1 MTTTKRNGTSKIIAI
16 ISSIIIPLLV
26 LAAGWG
32 ANRIRVSNQGR
43 QIVEVKETS
52 ERINARQDEQIQILR
67 DGVTEQSTNI
77 KWIRAKLEK
86 EHQ

>member
-32 ANRIRVSNQGR
+32 ANRIRVMGHGER
-43 QIVEVKETS
+43 LDKLEPEV
-52 ERINARQDEQIQILR
+52 QVLR
-67 DGVTEQSTNI
+67 DAVTEQTTNI
-77 KWIRAKLEK
+77 KWIRAQMEK
-86 EHQ
+86 SHE